1 VSGLKRHASNE
12 WYSPYFA
19 PTTVIIAISVLIVS
33 VEAGRYVGNYF
44 VQRDRAAAAAT
55 PVTYLSP
62 AHRVPTKVV
71 AHRSHSTII
80 HATRGKNQP

>member
-1 VSGLKRHASNE
+1 MKRQYPNE

-19 PTTVIIAISVLIVS
+19 PITVIIAISVLIVS

-62 AHRVPTKVV
+62 AHRAPTKA